1 MKKDTSLPTGS
12 SHLDLLSHNA
22 TMARLKAGMDRL
34 GDLPIFSTS
43 INKVRRVSSDPQAD
57 AMAVAQEVLKDANL
71 SSKLLR
77 LANSAYYNRG
87 LGKISVISRAV
98 IMMGFETVRNLTLTL
113 KLIESFQKS
122 NTAVDMSRLLV
133 RSYLAA
139 GLVRN
144 VATKCGVKDIEES
157 YVCAL
162 LHNLGEIIVAYVLPH
177 EFMKIQEQ
185 QKLAKVIH
193 SQAQHNVLG
202 TSFDAIGQD
211 LAGTWE
217 FPPLV
222 VSSMSRTS
230 IKISGVVHDRLQ
242 INRALSFF
250 ANDLVGALYV
260 EASDSAERFSSS
272 MRNLAAVTGSESG
285 LIEHSLGESFRMSC
299 ALAHDYGLDKN
310 LLKPLLGEGDD
321 TARDKWA
328 RQFSYLASTG
338 KEQPA
343 SPIMVADDTNSLA
356 ETGNPSLKN
365 AALATPLAAAVKPV
379 AAVALVPISASD
391 TTTSAAAQPVATAPS
406 SAVTE
411 PAAATIHEAQLQLTL
426 IQEISNLIAQ
436 GARLNQVFVK
446 ALEGIQR
453 GVGFDRVILCLVTP
467 DRRNY
472 VARLA
477 VGQGREQMKEFFALP
492 IEPQRDFFSKVLI
505 EGGEV
510 LVADTAHPA
519 YAALLPKDFLRV
531 AAVKSFIVVA
541 VSYEGKPVGFFY
553 ADRSVSQRLIDAGD
567 LRNMVNF
574 VTQARLALRLC
585 S

>member
-1 MKKDTSLPTGS
+1 MLVGIPVNQQ
-12 SHLDLLSHNA
+12 SHDA
-22 TMARLKAGMDRL
+22 TMARIKAGMDRL

-43 INKVRRVSSDPQAD
+43 INTVRRVSSDPQAD
-57 AMAVAQEVLKDANL
+57 AMAVAQEVLKDASL
-71 SSKLLR
+71 STKLLR

-87 LGKISVISRAV
+87 LGKISVVSRAV

-122 NTAVDMSRLLV
+122 NAVVDMSRMLV

-139 GLVRN
+139 GVVRTM
-144 VATKCGVKDIEES
+144 AAKSGVKDIEES

-162 LHNLGEIIVAYVLPH
+162 LHNLGEIIVAYVLPQ
-177 EFMKIQEQ
+177 EFITIHEQ
-185 QKLAKVIH
+185 QKLAKVTH
-193 SQAQHNVLG
+193 SQAQHGVLG

-211 LAGTWE
+211 LAKSWE

-222 VSSMSRTS
+222 VSSMARTS
-230 IKISGVVHDRLQ
+230 VKINGVLHDRLQ
-242 INRALSFF
+242 INRALAFF

-260 EASDSAERFSSS
+260 ESNDSAERFANS
-272 MRNLAAVTGSESG
+272 MHNLAAATGLG
-285 LIEHSLGESFRMSC
+285 KDLIEHSLGESFRMSC

-310 LLKPLLGEGDD
+310 LLKPLLGDGDD

-328 RQFSYLASTG
+328 RQFSYFASTG
-338 KEQPA
+338 NEQPA
-343 SPIMVADDTNSLA
+343 AAAKDQALARTGTPSKENTDATAAVTARAKTAAAASPAAN
-356 ETGNPSLKN
+356 N
-365 AALATPLAAAVKPV
+365 AALTHAVSPGAAAPTDVT
-379 AAVALVPISASD
+379 AASPAS
-391 TTTSAAAQPVATAPS
+391 
-406 SAVTE
+406 
-411 PAAATIHEAQLQLTL
+411 PAATVHEAQIQLTL
-426 IQEISNLIAQ
+426 IQEISAMIAQ

-446 ALEGIQR
+446 VLEGIQR

-492 IEPQRDFFSKVLI
+492 IEPQRDLFSKILL
-505 EGGEV
+505 EGGDV
-510 LVADTAHPA
+510 LVEDVAHSA
-519 YAALLPKDFLRV
+519 YAALLPKDFLRI
-531 AAVKSFIVVA
+531 AAVKSFIVAA
-541 VSYEGKPVGFFY
+541 VSYDGKPVGFFY
-553 ADRSVSQRLIDAGD
+553 ADRPISMRPIVADD
-567 LRNMVNF
+567 LRNVLNF

>member
-1 MKKDTSLPTGS
+1 MGTVPHDQQ
-12 SHLDLLSHNA
+12 SHDA
-22 TMARLKAGMDRL
+22 TMARIKAGMDRL

-57 AMAVAQEVLKDANL
+57 AMAVAQEVLKDASL
-71 SSKLLR
+71 STKLLR

-87 LGKISVISRAV
+87 LGKISVVSRAV

-122 NTAVDMSRLLV
+122 NTAVDMSRMLV

-144 VATKCGVKDIEES
+144 MATKCGVKDIEES

-177 EFMKIQEQ
+177 EFIKIQEQ
-185 QKLAKVIH
+185 QKLAKVTH
-193 SQAQHNVLG
+193 SQAQHGVLG

-222 VSSMSRTS
+222 VSSMSRAPV
-230 IKISGVVHDRLQ
+230 KISGVVHDRLQ

-260 EASDSAERFSSS
+260 ETNDSAERFSSS
-272 MRNLAAVTGSESG
+272 MRNLAAVTGFESG

-321 TARDKWA
+321 NARDKWA
-328 RQFSYLASTG
+328 RQFSYFATAGNEQTASQIAAVDVAKPLLQTG
-338 KEQPA
+338 GAP
-343 SPIMVADDTNSLA
+343 P
-356 ETGNPSLKN
+356 KN
-365 AALATPLAAAVKPV
+365 TKATMPLAAAVKPATAAAPPSSRSDTASLNG
-379 AAVALVPISASD
+379 AAV
-391 TTTSAAAQPVATAPS
+391 QPVASAPF
-406 SAVTE
+406 SAASERAATSA
-411 PAAATIHEAQLQLTL
+411 PAAATVHEAQVQLTL

-446 ALEGIQR
+446 VLEGIQH

-492 IEPQRDFFSKVLI
+492 IEPQRDFFSKVLL

-510 LVADTAHPA
+510 LVEDVAHPA
-519 YAALLPKDFLRV
+519 YAALLPKDFLHV
-531 AAVKSFIVVA
+531 AAVKSFIVAA
-541 VSYEGKPVGFFY
+541 VSYDGKPVGFFY
-553 ADRSVSQRLIDAGD
+553 ADRPVSGRTIDAGD
-567 LRNMVNF
+567 LRNVVNF